1 MLTKLS
7 KPLLQL
13 PRWQKRL
20 VMLAL
25 DCVLLPFAIW
35 AAFALRHSTWTPDLN
50 DGVWLLFLAPFF
62 AIPIF
67 VQLGLY
73 RAVIRYITGQAMLA
87 VMQALKL
94 AAHHV
99 ATATN

>member
-7 KPLLQL
+7 KPLFQL

-20 VMLAL
+20 IMLAL

-67 VQLGLY
+67 VQLGL
-73 RAVIRYITGQAMLA
+73 
-87 VMQALKL
+87 
-94 AAHHV
+94 
-99 ATATN
+99 